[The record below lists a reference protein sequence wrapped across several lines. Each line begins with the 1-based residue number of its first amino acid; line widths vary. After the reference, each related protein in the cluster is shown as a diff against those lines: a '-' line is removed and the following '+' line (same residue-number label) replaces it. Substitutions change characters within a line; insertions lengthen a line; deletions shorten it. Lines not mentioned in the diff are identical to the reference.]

1 MSRLLPA
8 LALGLALVGCS
19 RSGETAPPKPP
30 ADAKQ
35 NGTGS
40 DGGTTTPDLDPAEAA
55 AQDKAVAFVAGMKGK
70 VKRGDGNAVTEVD
83 LSFKPV
89 ADAELKE
96 LAGLKRL
103 AVLNLAYT
111 QVTDAGVKEL
121 VPLKNLTTLSLR
133 GTKVTGSGF
142 RALAPLKSLTTMD
155 LRATHVS
162 DAGLRELGAVKSLTS
177 LDLIAI
183 MGTVEGVNGLQ
194 RALPKCKIEK
204 IQ

>member
-1 MSRLLPA
+1 MSRVLPA

-30 ADAKQ
+30 DDAKETG
-35 NGTGS
+35 NGS
-40 DGGTTTPDLDPAEAA
+40 SGGMAAPELDPAETA
-55 AQDKAVAFVAGMKGK
+55 AQDRAVAFVTRMKGK
-70 VKRGDGNAVTEVD
+70 VKRGDGNLVTEVD

-89 ADAELKE
+89 TDPELKE

-111 QVTDAGVKEL
+111 QVTDAGIAEL
-121 VPLKNLTTLSLR
+121 LPLKSLTTLSLR
-133 GTKVTGSGF
+133 GTKVTGAGF
-142 RALAPLKSLTTMD
+142 RALVPLKRLTSMD

-162 DAGLRELGAVKSLTS
+162 DPGLREIGAVKSLTS

-183 MGTVEGVNGLQ
+183 MGTVEGVNNLQ
-194 RALPKCKIEK
+194 RALPKCRIEK